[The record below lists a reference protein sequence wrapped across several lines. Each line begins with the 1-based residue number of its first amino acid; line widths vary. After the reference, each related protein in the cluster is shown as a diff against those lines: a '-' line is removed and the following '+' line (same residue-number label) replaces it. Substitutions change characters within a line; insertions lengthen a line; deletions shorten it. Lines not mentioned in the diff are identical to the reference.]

1 MSWDAFSTA
10 FNTVYFLV
18 ITLKIITVYFVRIL
32 KKQIVTQ
39 MYHFFFYLEKESLV
53 CLSVLNSNN
62 KYRNNIHISLAY
74 FARQQTFYK

>member
-1 MSWDAFSTA
+1 MSWDTFSTA

-62 KYRNNIHISLAY
+62 KYCNNIQISLAY
-74 FARQQTFYK
+74 FARQQTFDK